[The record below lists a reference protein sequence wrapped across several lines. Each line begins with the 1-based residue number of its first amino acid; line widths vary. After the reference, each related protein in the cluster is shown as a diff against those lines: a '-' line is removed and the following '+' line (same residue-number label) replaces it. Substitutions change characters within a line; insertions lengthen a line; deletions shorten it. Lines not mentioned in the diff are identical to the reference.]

1 MIIRGRFFAMLALA
15 SIAGWSFAQ
24 APAKTEPLPTP
35 PPPPPDVTASDVEL
49 EPQVT
54 IIRREDQ
61 VVEEVRVRGELRY
74 VRVTP
79 RHGRPYFLI
88 PDANGATFIRRD
100 STDSTLKVPM
110 WVLFSF

>member
-1 MIIRGRFFAMLALA
+1 MLLL
-15 SIAGWSFAQ
+15 SMVAGWSFAQ
-24 APAKTEPLPTP
+24 APAKTEPLPQP
-35 PPPPPDVTASDVEL
+35 PPPPPDVASDTDL

-54 IIRREDQ
+54 IVRREDQ
-61 VVEEVRVRGELRY
+61 VIEEVRVRGELRY

-79 RHGRPYFLI
+79 RYGRPYFLI

-100 STDSTLKVPM
+100 SMDSTLKVPM

>member
-1 MIIRGRFFAMLALA
+1 MDARRPLLMLLLSVA
-15 SIAGWSFAQ
+15 AGSGLAQ
-24 APAKTEPLPTP
+24 APSKAEPLP
-35 PPPPPDVTASDVEL
+35 PPPPPSRDVVDDADL

-54 IIRREDQ
+54 IVRTDEQ
-61 VVEEVRVRGELRY
+61 VSEEVRVRGELRY

-88 PDANGATFIRRD
+88 PDANGATYIRRD
-100 STDSTLKVPM
+100 SLDSTLKVPM